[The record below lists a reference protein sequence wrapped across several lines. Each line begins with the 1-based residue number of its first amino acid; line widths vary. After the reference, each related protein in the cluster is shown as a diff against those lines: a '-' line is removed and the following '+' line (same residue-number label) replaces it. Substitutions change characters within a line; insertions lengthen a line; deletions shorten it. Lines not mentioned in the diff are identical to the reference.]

1 MDEYNNYNPQQPE
14 QQAAQQ
20 QYQQPAQQYYQQPY
34 QQQPYQQQPYQQ
46 QPLQQIFY
54 QSYDPTKEVMSVGAY
69 IGMFILS
76 AIPVI
81 NVICWI
87 VWLCSSNTNKNKKNY
102 VKANIVLWL
111 LTLVIAI
118 IFVVTTGVS
127 IGALANM

>member
-20 QYQQPAQQYYQQPY
+20 QYQQQYQQPAQQYY
-34 QQQPYQQQPYQQ
+34 QQPYQQQPYQQ

-111 LTLVIAI
+111 LTIVIAI
-118 IFVVTTGVS
+118 IFVITTGVS

>member
-46 QPLQQIFY
+46 PIY
-54 QSYDPTKEVMSVGAY
+54 QAYDPTKEVMSVGAY

-102 VKANIVLWL
+102 VIASIVLWL
-111 LTLVIAI
+111 LTFVIAL
-118 IFVVTTGVS
+118 IFVITTGLS
-127 IGALANM
+127 ISTLANM